1 MDVTEQ
7 STSRYVQ
14 TAKWKIHY
22 NEIGTGYPMLM
33 LHGGGPGAS
42 GWSNYQDNA
51 RSLSRHFRVILP
63 DVPGYGK
70 SDEFDPEIEEIPKAQ
85 AESIKLLMDA
95 LNIEKAVLVG
105 NSMGSVITLNL
116 AVDYT
121 DRVSH
126 MVTMGAGVGGL
137 GLPMTLSPSG
147 PTAGIQV
154 LVQTYR
160 DPSKENFRR
169 LCEVMLFDPSY
180 ITEELLIARS
190 KSALD
195 NPRHLENFLRRTEL
209 GKMTPR
215 TSEATELAAKLPS
228 LKIPA
233 LIIHGRDDRIV
244 PLEASLRLL
253 SVLRH
258 AQLLIFNRCG
268 HWAQIEHANVFNAV
282 VSGFINAT
290 GSGDNNVKTGFGG

>member
-14 TAKWKIHY
+14 TSKWKIHY
-22 NEIGTGYPMLM
+22 NELGSGYPVIM

-51 RSLSRHFRVILP
+51 HFFAQQFRVILP

-70 SDEFDPEIEEIPKAQ
+70 SDEFDPDIEDVPKAQ

-95 LNIEKAVLVG
+95 LNIDKAALVG

-116 AVDYT
+116 AIEHT

-126 MVTMGAGVGGL
+126 MVAMGAAAGGL
-137 GLPMTLSPSG
+137 GLPMTMSPAG
-147 PTAGIQV
+147 PTAGMQV

-169 LCEVMLFDPSY
+169 LCEAMLFDPAY
-180 ITEELLIARS
+180 ITDELLTARA

-195 NPRHLENFLRRTEL
+195 NPRHLANFLRRTEL
-209 GKMTPR
+209 GKMTPKK
-215 TSEATELAAKLPS
+215 SEATELAAKLPS
-228 LKIPA
+228 LVIPA
-233 LIIHGRDDRIV
+233 LVIHGRDDRIV
-244 PLEASLRLL
+244 PLEASLRVL
-253 SVLRH
+253 SVLRN
-258 AQLLIFNRCG
+258 AQLLVFNRCG
-268 HWAQIEHANVFNAV
+268 HWAQIEHANVFNAL
-282 VSGFINAT
+282 VSAFINAA
-290 GSGDNNVKTGFGG
+290 GSVDTHVKAGFGG

>member
-22 NEIGTGYPMLM
+22 NELGAGYPMIM

-51 RSLSRHFRVILP
+51 RTLARHFRVILP

-70 SDEFDPEIEEIPKAQ
+70 SDEFDPEIEDIPKTQ

-95 LNIEKAVLVG
+95 LKIDKAVLVG

-121 DRVSH
+121 ERVSH
-126 MVTMGAGVGGL
+126 MVTMGAALGGL
-137 GLPMTLSPSG
+137 GLPMTLSPAG
-147 PTAGIQV
+147 PTAGMQV

-160 DPSKENFRR
+160 DPTKENFRR
-169 LCEVMLFDPSY
+169 LCEVMLFDSSY
-180 ITEELLIARS
+180 ITDELLIGRS
-190 KSALD
+190 TSALD

-215 TSEATELAAKLPS
+215 TSEAVQLAARLPS
-228 LKIPA
+228 LSIPA

-253 SVLRH
+253 SVLRNS
-258 AQLLIFNRCG
+258 QLLVFNRCG
-268 HWAQIEHANVFNAV
+268 HWAQIEHANAFNSIVCA
-282 VSGFINAT
+282 FIAT
-290 GSGDNNVKTGFGG
+290 GSVSNGAKAGFGG